1 MTSRPRGSSRP
12 TSAWRWSR
20 ARPSSPSRSS
30 VPTSSGSRSA
40 RSSRRSRRRGSA
52 CGRSRGEVKMIAPT
66 RRAIVLERSLDL
78 VRSVAPM
85 WRGGGDPTMRIANDE
100 IVRATRTP
108 DGPATFHAV
117 RRGDRIEVEA
127 WGPGGEWALEV
138 APRALGCSDDDSAF
152 RPSDPLIG
160 RLRARFAGV
169 HVTRTERV
177 LEALLPVILEQKVTG
192 IEARR
197 AWAQMARAF
206 GEPAPG
212 PFDLLLPPA
221 PLRVAASP
229 YEVFHPFGVER
240 RRAELIRLVAARAE
254 RIEALVPL
262 PPKEACE
269 TLERLPSRPAREP
282 ARLRR
287 LLPARRSVNL
297 RRPVDRHPR
306 GTRRPAA

>member
-1 MTSRPRGSSRP
+1 ML
-12 TSAWRWSR
+12 
-20 ARPSSPSRSS
+20 
-30 VPTSSGSRSA
+30 
-40 RSSRRSRRRGSA
+40 
-52 CGRSRGEVKMIAPT
+52 APT
-66 RRAIVLERSLDL
+66 RRAIELERPLDL

-138 APRALGCSDDDSAF
+138 APRALGCSDDDSGF
-152 RPSDPLIG
+152 RPTDPLIS

-197 AWAQMARAF
+197 AWARMARGF
-206 GEPAPG
+206 GEPVPG
-212 PFDLLLPPA
+212 PFDLLLPPD
-221 PLRVAASP
+221 PLRLAASP

-254 RIEALVPL
+254 RIEALVRL
-262 PPKEACE
+262 PPAEARAA
-269 TLERLPSRPAREP
+269 LE
-282 ARLRR
+282 
-287 LLPARRSVNL
+287 LLPGIGAWTTAKIASIALGDADAVTVGDYHDKHMVSWAL
-297 RRPVDRHPR
+297 AGEPR
-306 GTRRPAA
+306 GTDERMLELLDPYRGHRGRVLRLLELGGPTPPKFGPRMAPRWIDRL

>member
-1 MTSRPRGSSRP
+1 ML
-12 TSAWRWSR
+12 
-20 ARPSSPSRSS
+20 
-30 VPTSSGSRSA
+30 
-40 RSSRRSRRRGSA
+40 
-52 CGRSRGEVKMIAPT
+52 APT

-100 IVRATRTP
+100 IVRATRTL
-108 DGPATFHAV
+108 DGPATFRAV

-127 WGPGGEWALEV
+127 WGSGSDQALEV
-138 APRALGCSDDDSAF
+138 APRALGCSDDDSGF
-152 RPSDPLIG
+152 RPTDPLIS

-197 AWAQMARAF
+197 VWAQMARAF

-212 PFDLLLPPA
+212 PFDLLLPPD

-254 RIEALVPL
+254 RIETLVQL